1 MKWKRH
7 GIIYRPK
14 GENGWDDNTFIAPL
28 PMQIDENTLRIYGT
42 VRDKKGAGRLSYIEV
57 DANNPEIIKKTIDK
71 PVVDIGEDGMFDDNG
86 VVAVG
91 LLPLKDEIRI
101 YYAGY
106 TLGTKVRHFDF
117 TGLLISKD
125 NGLTFKRYSKVPI
138 CDRIE
143 GEELTRAIQMVL
155 YEDNI
160 YKAYYV
166 GGSGFVQGKTKAIS
180 QYDLRYMESPDGIH
194 FPNVVGKTVI
204 PIADGCIRV
213 GKPHIVKEK
222 GIYRM
227 FYSDGG
233 DDGALYKL
241 AYAESVDGINWTKKD
256 LNLPLSESGWDSEMA
271 EYPSFIRVNNKAF
284 LFYNGNNYGY
294 DGFGYAELV
303 EE

>member
-1 MKWKRH
+1 MKWENK
-7 GIIYRPK
+7 GLIYRPDGK
-14 GENGWDDNTFIAPL
+14 NGWDDNTFIAPL
-28 PMQIDENTLRIYGT
+28 PLQVDENTLRIYGT
-42 VRDKKGAGRLSYIEV
+42 VRDKEGAGRLSYIEV
-57 DANNPEIIKKTIDK
+57 DANNPKIIKKTIDK
-71 PVVDIGEDGMFDDNG
+71 PLVDIGRPGMFDDNG

-117 TGLLISKD
+117 TGLAISKD
-125 NGLTFKRYSKVPI
+125 GGLTFKKYSEIPI

-155 YEDNI
+155 YENGI
-160 YKAYYV
+160 YRAYYV

-180 QYDLRYMESPDGIH
+180 QYDLRYMESKDGIH

-204 PIADGCIRV
+204 PIEKGCYRV
-213 GKPHIVKEK
+213 GKPYIVKEN
-222 GIYRM
+222 GIYKM

-233 DDGALYKL
+233 DDGALYRL
-241 AYAESVDGINWTKKD
+241 AYAESPDGLEWTKKD
-256 LNLPLSESGWDSEMA
+256 LNLPLSEKGWDSQMA
-271 EYPSFIRVNNKAF
+271 EYPSFIRVNGKAY

-294 DGFGYAELV
+294 DGFGYAELI